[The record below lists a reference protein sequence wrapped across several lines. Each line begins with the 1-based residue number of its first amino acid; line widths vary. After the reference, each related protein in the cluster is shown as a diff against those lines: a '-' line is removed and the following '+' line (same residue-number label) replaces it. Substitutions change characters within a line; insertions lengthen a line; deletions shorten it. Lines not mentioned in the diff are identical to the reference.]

1 MKRLLSY
8 GKSDFATIRKEK
20 RYFVDKTEY
29 IRELEKIDYPV
40 FLRPRRFGKTV
51 FTEILRCYYDFKMAD
66 QFDELFGGLTI
77 SENPTPKKN
86 SYYFLSFDFSGLS
99 AGSSMEETRKAFNE
113 NVYSSLAYFLDYYE
127 KELKINPERKDDFYS
142 KAANNASYALSVIID
157 AVHLA
162 NGKIF
167 VAIDEYDSL
176 TNALALK
183 VSSIDKEDSEYT
195 QVLNKGGFF
204 RAFFETLKGGTKR
217 CVDQVYIT
225 GILPITISDMNSGF
239 NIASFITTQKKF
251 VNMLGF
257 TEMEL
262 GKLYDEIAVDYDLP
276 LSKED
281 CLTMMRRYYN
291 GYRFLPDVKEKVYN
305 PMMSLYF
312 LQELCMNG
320 EIPAQLTDQNLR
332 TQYNQVS
339 HIFGLNNEKR
349 RDEIIASMTENGEI
363 KHRSGMDVVFNI
375 SSILSGEY
383 AVEGLYYLGLLTW
396 KHRRCLQIPNLV
408 TYEMVLSYFE
418 HIHKFDRKQS
428 SELDYGVD
436 DYINSGDIKAFCDS
450 FFKGVIKNFPGI
462 FFRDANESFYRG
474 LFFHILYDAME
485 KTNYDVYSEFQT
497 DNGQIDFYI
506 RTHPKAKVP
515 CIINDVIEIKQVKSS
530 ATDKEFEKKFQEA
543 ITQAESRCHGHL
555 AGCRPVA
562 ICFKG
567 NKNYKINL

>member
-1 MKRLLSY
+1 
-8 GKSDFATIRKEK
+8 
-20 RYFVDKTEY
+20 
-29 IRELEKIDYPV
+29 
-40 FLRPRRFGKTV
+40 
-51 FTEILRCYYDFKMAD
+51 
-66 QFDELFGGLTI
+66 
-77 SENPTPKKN
+77 
-86 SYYFLSFDFSGLS
+86 
-99 AGSSMEETRKAFNE
+99 
-113 NVYSSLAYFLDYYE
+113 
-127 KELKINPERKDDFYS
+127 
-142 KAANNASYALSVIID
+142 
-157 AVHLA
+157 
-162 NGKIF
+162 
-167 VAIDEYDSL
+167 
-176 TNALALK
+176 
-183 VSSIDKEDSEYT
+183 
-195 QVLNKGGFF
+195 
-204 RAFFETLKGGTKR
+204 
-217 CVDQVYIT
+217 
-225 GILPITISDMNSGF
+225 
-239 NIASFITTQKKF
+239 
-251 VNMLGF
+251 
-257 TEMEL
+257 
-262 GKLYDEIAVDYDLP
+262 
-276 LSKED
+276 
-281 CLTMMRRYYN
+281 
-291 GYRFLPDVKEKVYN
+291 
-305 PMMSLYF
+305 MMSLYF

-436 DYINSGDIKAFCDS
+436 EYINSGNIKSFCDS

-497 DNGQIDFYI
+497 DNGLIDFYI

-515 CIINDVIEIKQVKSS
+515 CVINDVIEIKQVKSS

-543 ITQAESRCHGHL
+543 ITQAKGRCHGHL
-555 AGCRPVA
+555 AECRPVA